1 MSSARAHLR
10 VCDAYGNRKAAV
22 VLDQTFY
29 ELGSDQARA
38 NQPGYILLTGSG
50 VAPRHA
56 RLIKRDDGWEV
67 LPLTAAGAKLGRRE
81 IAKDTPETLT
91 GGNDLWLGNNL
102 LNLLLPNSPVTV
114 SISNPNLADIE
125 LMMNEALLDY
135 EDRRRDLF
143 DGSDGQRE
151 ALLSAELDRLL
162 DIELDLAGKPDMLAT
177 VNRYC
182 AEALRRPLISAC
194 LLAGTRGDIERG
206 LSREQPIW
214 AEMHDAA
221 NPWDEIL
228 RDVRPRGRIMDMR
241 GSGQGTMTMTNLMQA
256 QGPVNSSQ
264 TFLYPQNELFT
275 HNDRPFQ
282 RGHDQVIWEE
292 LRIHPTYLLFPNVFP
307 SR

>member
-1 MSSARAHLR
+1 MVVPAALVFIIYATFVLEASLARQEVAVFTR
-10 VCDAYGNRKAAV
+10 GSTVAAA
-22 VLDQTFY
+22 T
-29 ELGSDQARA
+29 ARS
-38 NQPGYILLTGSG
+38 T
-50 VAPRHA
+50 
-56 RLIKRDDGWEV
+56 
-67 LPLTAAGAKLGRRE
+67 LPLSCNLSRDAFSGRAGVSQTASATCDRAGA
-81 IAKDTPETLT
+81 
-91 GGNDLWLGNNL
+91 
-102 LNLLLPNSPVTV
+102 
-114 SISNPNLADIE
+114 
-125 LMMNEALLDY
+125 
-135 EDRRRDLF
+135 
-143 DGSDGQRE
+143 
-151 ALLSAELDRLL
+151 
-162 DIELDLAGKPDMLAT
+162 
-177 VNRYC
+177 
-182 AEALRRPLISAC
+182 
-194 LLAGTRGDIERG
+194 ERG

-292 LRIHPTYLLFPNVFP
+292 LRIHPTYLLFLNVFP